1 MFQDFLYESL
11 IFIDIAYAL
20 SYIIN
25 EELILMKT
33 ANYNIRL
40 DPAIKAKAEE
50 TYAEFGLNLSEAI
63 NVFLHM
69 SIKQSGFPFEVRN
82 PKLNAET
89 LLAIQET
96 EQIIN
101 EYNNSFRTQKT
112 FSNAREMFASMDAED
127 EAEKNDE

>member
-1 MFQDFLYESL
+1 
-11 IFIDIAYAL
+11 
-20 SYIIN
+20 
-25 EELILMKT
+25 MKT

-69 SIKQSGFPFEVRN
+69 SIKWSGFPFEVRN

-89 LLAIQET
+89 ILAMQEA
-96 EQIIN
+96 EQIATDYDN
-101 EYNNSFRTQKT
+101 GSRAPKSFA
-112 FSNAREMFASMDAED
+112 NAREMFAEMDAED
-127 EAEKNDE
+127 EAEKEDE

>member
-1 MFQDFLYESL
+1 
-11 IFIDIAYAL
+11 
-20 SYIIN
+20 
-25 EELILMKT
+25 MKT

-69 SIKQSGFPFEVRN
+69 SIKWAGFPFEVRN

-89 LLAIQET
+89 ILALQET
-96 EQIIN
+96 EGIVE
-101 EYNNSFRTQKT
+101 EYNNGTRTLRT
-112 FSNAREMFASMDAED
+112 FTNAREMFAAMDAED
-127 EAEKNDE
+127 EAEGVNV